1 MPYINQTLNIG
12 LPSVHNPSMQYSES
26 EQSEEELHAK
36 YSNSIGKKTLDK
48 TLSYLSCAILFL

>member
-36 YSNSIGKKTLDK
+36 YSNSIGKKL
-48 TLSYLSCAILFL
+48 